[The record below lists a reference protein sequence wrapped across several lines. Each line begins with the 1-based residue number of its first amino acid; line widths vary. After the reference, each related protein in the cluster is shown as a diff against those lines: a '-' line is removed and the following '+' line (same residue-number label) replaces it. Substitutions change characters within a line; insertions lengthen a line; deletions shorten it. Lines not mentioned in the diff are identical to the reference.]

1 MITIKCN
8 KQEQEE
14 ICRSLAEA
22 EYCVANNPIRATT
35 CWKCDKDCI
44 KKHIDWEITDESSN

>member
-22 EYCVANNPIRATT
+22 GYCVANNPIRATT

-44 KKHIDWEITDESSN
+44 QKHINWEIEK